1 MPGVIIFG
9 GAGMESSRPIAL
21 ATLLMATLLAGC
33 GLGQD
38 RKEFER
44 QLEVCAAG
52 VRNGVL
58 DAAAEGC
65 GGALDI
71 AKENDYPAADIS
83 DLSYRLGRIERQ
95 RGEFEMSEGLLRES
109 LDFETQSD
117 DAAGIA
123 SRLVELSLS
132 LAGQGRWDE
141 GAGLLDRAEPY
152 LAYLEGAERKA
163 AANTLRGYAAR
174 LGDSESASRFA
185 ALALELDAP

>member
-1 MPGVIIFG
+1 
-9 GAGMESSRPIAL
+9 MESLKPTAL
-21 ATLLMATLLAGC
+21 ATLLGVILLGGC
-33 GLGQD
+33 GQH
-38 RKEFER
+38 RKEFEQ

-52 VRNGVL
+52 ERNGVL
-58 DAAAEGC
+58 AAAAEGC
-65 GGALDI
+65 GGALEI
-71 AKENDYPAADIS
+71 AKENGYPAGDIS

-95 RGEFEMSEGLLRES
+95 RGQFEASEALLRAS